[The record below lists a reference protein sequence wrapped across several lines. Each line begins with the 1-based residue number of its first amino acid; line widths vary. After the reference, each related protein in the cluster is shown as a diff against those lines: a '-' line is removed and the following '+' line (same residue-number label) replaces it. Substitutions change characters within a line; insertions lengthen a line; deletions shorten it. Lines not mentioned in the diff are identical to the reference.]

1 MVSRDDLP
9 WIGLI
14 VLLLA
19 GGLLV
24 GRQWMPAHSAGE
36 GASES
41 AAFRQ
46 WLWESRSLD
55 LAVQVG
61 LIFVGALGI
70 AALLPRAQLSEDLP
84 AADRWSAG
92 EIPADG
98 VSADVPSVGRAPADQ
113 VSPGRASPDR
123 ASPDAQGGAP

>member
-1 MVSRDDLP
+1 VSRDDLP

-14 VLLLA
+14 VLLLV

-24 GRQWMPAHSAGE
+24 GRQLMSPPPDGE
-36 GASES
+36 QASES

-70 AALLPRAQLSEDLP
+70 AALLPRGRPSEDLP
-84 AADRWSAG
+84 PAARR
-92 EIPADG
+92 PADAT
-98 VSADVPSVGRAPADQ
+98 SIDAPSVD
-113 VSPGRASPDR
+113 VASTDR
-123 ASPDAQGGAP
+123 ATTDRVSWDGPSLDDPFQDAQDGAP